1 VSKILVIMFVMLANK
16 VVAGYH
22 IAFDQGFAEFAQ
34 QQGFDDLSDFLSK
47 RNACGNL
54 ILNSNKNETSKENG
68 NQIGLFVDPPNG
80 YHWMENNG
88 TFTLMDNPNSGY
100 VKHPNSSKTIKVP
113 LHPNFLSEPP
123 NFVQATENTSD
134 GTLEVDPPIGYH
146 WMSNGKSYSLMKNP
160 VSGYG
165 PHLGSSLTATFNI
178 YSNAI
183 AKVNVSYPGQG
194 NEEDIANKASNLLFD
209 LLLDQ
214 STKSIADLFAKIDKK
229 LWNSHN
235 CKLSMFIET
244 NILKDIL
251 EATLTGS
258 SKGNSKIKIPK
269 PKNDYGYGY

>member
-1 VSKILVIMFVMLANK
+1 MLANK
-16 VVAGYH
+16 VAAGYH
-22 IAFDQGFAEFAQ
+22 VAFDLGFAEFAQ
-34 QQGFDDLSDFLSK
+34 QQGFDDFSDFLSK
-47 RNACGNL
+47 RGVCGNL
-54 ILNSNKNETSKENG
+54 ILN
-68 NQIGLFVDPPNG
+68 
-80 YHWMENNG
+80 
-88 TFTLMDNPNSGY
+88 
-100 VKHPNSSKTIKVP
+100 
-113 LHPNFLSEPP
+113 
-123 NFVQATENTSD
+123 
-134 GTLEVDPPIGYH
+134 
-146 WMSNGKSYSLMKNP
+146 
-160 VSGYG
+160 
-165 PHLGSSLTATFNI
+165 
-178 YSNAI
+178 SNAI

-214 STKSIADLFAKIDKK
+214 STKSIADLFAKIDKE